1 MGETLLT
8 QNSVLAAALIAWL
21 LAQIFKLPL
30 QYLREGEWDW
40 TVLVRPGGMP
50 SSHSAL
56 ITAGTH
62 GVGLT
67 VGFTSPI
74 FALGVVIALIVIY
87 DATGVRRQAGRHA
100 VILNRMI
107 RDLFEGHQL
116 SQEQLREVLGHSPVE
131 AFVGLL
137 LGLSVAQILVP
148 IFEALP

>member
-1 MGETLLT
+1 LRESLLL
-8 QNSVLAAALIAWL
+8 QNSVLVAALAAWL

-30 QYLREGEWDW
+30 QYLRERSWDW

-56 ITAGTH
+56 ISAGAH

-67 VGFTSPI
+67 AGFDSPV
-74 FALGVVIALIVIY
+74 FALGVVIAMIVIY

-100 VILNRMI
+100 EIINAMV

-116 SQEQLREVLGHSPVE
+116 NQEQLREVLGHSPIE
-131 AFVGLL
+131 ALVGLL
-137 LGLSVAQILVP
+137 LGLSVAQWLVP
-148 IFEALP
+148 LLESLP

>member
-1 MGETLLT
+1 MSENLLI
-8 QNSVLAAALIAWL
+8 QNSVLAAALSAWL

-56 ITAGTH
+56 ITAGAH

-67 VGFTSPI
+67 VGFDSPI
-74 FALGVVIALIVIY
+74 FALGVVIAMIVIY

-100 VILNRMI
+100 EIINRMI

-131 AFVGLL
+131 ALVGLL
-137 LGLSVAQILVP
+137 LGLSVAQIIVP
-148 IFEALP
+148 LFESLP